1 MEWIEVT
8 GRTVDEAKERALDEL
23 GVHESELEFELIG
36 EARSGFLG
44 IGRTEARIRARIK
57 PLSREKPAD
66 KRRRRRQEGRTDG
79 GEGSGG
85 GKSRRP
91 RQQRSGAASSSA
103 KTSGAKA
110 SDGKPSGGS
119 KPRAAEAGTGG
130 SDDSDSDTKSE
141 ATAAPSKSR
150 SRSRS
155 RSRRPASKREPES
168 TDEEQTD
175 MVSEVNLDEQEA
187 VAVDFVQG
195 LLDALGVTGSVR
207 TGRTEEDGIEL
218 DIDGDGL
225 GLLVGPKG
233 ATLAALEELT
243 RAAVQH
249 AADGQRARLH
259 VDVGGYRHRRREAL
273 AEFTRKVA
281 AEVDAS
287 GEARALEP
295 MTAADRKVVHDTV
308 AEIDGVATVSEG
320 EDARRHVVIRPS

>member
-66 KRRRRRQEGRTDG
+66 KRRRRRQEGRSDS

-85 GKSRRP
+85 SRNRKP
-91 RQQRSGAASSSA
+91 RQSRSSGAAA
-103 KTSGAKA
+103 
-110 SDGKPSGGS
+110 SGGNAGAAARVAEKS
-119 KPRAAEAGTGG
+119 TRGSEERSDEPGAEA
-130 SDDSDSDTKSE
+130 SPK
-141 ATAAPSKSR
+141 PR

-155 RSRRPASKREPES
+155 RSRRPASKRVPES
-168 TDEEQTD
+168 TNEEQTD

-195 LLDALGVTGSVR
+195 LLDALGVAGAVR
-207 TGRTEEDGIEL
+207 TGRTEEEGIEL

>member
-23 GVHESELEFELIG
+23 GVHESELEFELIDEG
-36 EARSGFLG
+36 RSGFLG
-44 IGRTEARIRARIK
+44 RIGRSEARIRARIK

-66 KRRRRRQEGRTDG
+66 KRRRRRQEGRSDG

-85 GKSRRP
+85 SRARRP
-91 RQQRSGAASSSA
+91 RPPRSSAGGGRGQSSSGQSAKSSSA
-103 KTSGAKA
+103 GKAPAAVASASGSESQAA
-110 SDGKPSGGS
+110 DDADGADPSTPKP
-119 KPRAAEAGTGG
+119 
-130 SDDSDSDTKSE
+130 
-141 ATAAPSKSR
+141 R

-155 RSRRPASKREPES
+155 RSRRPASPRAPES
-168 TDEEQTD
+168 TNEEQTD
-175 MVSEVNLDEQEA
+175 MDTDVNLDEQEA
-187 VAVDFVQG
+187 VAVEFVQG
-195 LLDALGVTGSVR
+195 LLDALGVDGSVR
-207 TGRTEEDGIEL
+207 TGRTEDEGIAL

-233 ATLAALEELT
+233 ATLSALEELT

-259 VDVGGYRHRRREAL
+259 VDVGGYRMRRREAL

-281 AEVDAS
+281 GEVDAS

-295 MTAADRKVVHDTV
+295 MSAADRKVVHDTV
-308 AEIDGVATVSEG
+308 AELDGLATVSEG
-320 EDARRHVVIRPS
+320 EDARRHVVIRPA

>member
-23 GVHESELEFELIG
+23 GVHESELEFELIDD
-36 EARSGFLG
+36 ARSGFLG
-44 IGRTEARIRARIK
+44 RIGRSDARIRARIK

-66 KRRRRRQEGRTDG
+66 KRRRRRQEGRGD
-79 GEGSGG
+79 GEGGG
-85 GKSRRP
+85 GGSRGRRP
-91 RQQRSGAASSSA
+91 RPARTPAA
-103 KTSGAKA
+103 T
-110 SDGKPSGGS
+110 
-119 KPRAAEAGTGG
+119 
-130 SDDSDSDTKSE
+130 
-141 ATAAPSKSR
+141 ATAAGADGAAAAGRPTTESNPGGASKPR

-155 RSRRPASKREPES
+155 RSRRPPTGREPES
-168 TDEEQTD
+168 TQEEQTD
-175 MVSEVNLDEQEA
+175 MDTEVNLDEQEA
-187 VAVDFVQG
+187 VAVEFVQG
-195 LLDALGVTGSVR
+195 LLDALDVAGAVR
-207 TGRTEEDGIEL
+207 TGRTDDEGIAL

-249 AADGQRARLH
+249 AAEGQRARLH
-259 VDVGGYRHRRREAL
+259 VDVGGYRQRRREAL

-281 AEVDAS
+281 TEVDAS

-308 AEIDGVATVSEG
+308 AELDGLGTVSEG
-320 EDARRHVVIRPS
+320 EDARRHVVIHPA

>member
-23 GVHESELEFELIG
+23 GVHESELEFELLDD
-36 EARSGFLG
+36 ARSGFLG
-44 IGRTEARIRARIK
+44 RIGRSDARIRARIK

-66 KRRRRRQEGRTDG
+66 KRRRRRHEGKSEG
-79 GEGSGG
+79 GDGSGG
-85 GKSRRP
+85 SRGRRP
-91 RQQRSGAASSSA
+91 R
-103 KTSGAKA
+103 
-110 SDGKPSGGS
+110 P
-119 KPRAAEAGTGG
+119 PRAT
-130 SDDSDSDTKSE
+130 
-141 ATAAPSKSR
+141 TAAPVAGAAPVASGRSPETPGDGAPSAPKPR

-155 RSRRPASKREPES
+155 RSRRPPNGRAPE
-168 TDEEQTD
+168 TTHEEQTD
-175 MVSEVNLDEQEA
+175 MDTEVNLDEQEA

-195 LLDALGVTGSVR
+195 LLDALGVAGSVR
-207 TGRTEEDGIEL
+207 TGRTDDEGIEL

-308 AEIDGVATVSEG
+308 AEIDGLATVSEG
-320 EDARRHVVIRPS
+320 EDARRHVVIRPG

>member
-1 MEWIEVT
+1 V
-8 GRTVDEAKERALDEL
+8 
-23 GVHESELEFELIG
+23 
-36 EARSGFLG
+36 
-44 IGRTEARIRARIK
+44 
-57 PLSREKPAD
+57 
-66 KRRRRRQEGRTDG
+66 Q
-79 GEGSGG
+79 
-85 GKSRRP
+85 
-91 RQQRSGAASSSA
+91 
-103 KTSGAKA
+103 
-110 SDGKPSGGS
+110 
-119 KPRAAEAGTGG
+119 
-130 SDDSDSDTKSE
+130 
-141 ATAAPSKSR
+141 
-150 SRSRS
+150 
-155 RSRRPASKREPES
+155 ES

-195 LLDALGVTGSVR
+195 LLDALGVAGAVR
-207 TGRTEEDGIEL
+207 TGRTEEDGIEI

-281 AEVDAS
+281 SEVDAS
-287 GEARALEP
+287 GDARALEP

>member
-23 GVHESELEFELIG
+23 GVHESELEFELID

-44 IGRTEARIRARIK
+44 RIGRSDARIRARIK

-66 KRRRRRQEGRTDG
+66 KRRRRRQEGRSDG
-79 GEGSGG
+79 GEGAGG
-85 GKSRRP
+85 SRGRRP
-91 RQQRSGAASSSA
+91 RPARTAAPAGSA
-103 KTSGAKA
+103 PA
-110 SDGKPSGGS
+110 
-119 KPRAAEAGTGG
+119 TGG
-130 SDDSDSDTKSE
+130 S
-141 ATAAPSKSR
+141 APSAGRAAAETATGAPKPR

-155 RSRRPASKREPES
+155 RSRRPPTGREPES

-175 MVSEVNLDEQEA
+175 MDTEVNLDEQEA
-187 VAVDFVQG
+187 VAVEFVRG
-195 LLDALGVTGSVR
+195 LLEALGVSGSVR
-207 TGRTEEDGIEL
+207 TGRTDDEGIAL

-249 AADGQRARLH
+249 AAEGQRARLH
-259 VDVGGYRHRRREAL
+259 VDVGGYRQRRREAL
-273 AEFTRKVA
+273 AEFTRTVA
-281 AEVDAS
+281 AEVGSS

-295 MTAADRKVVHDTV
+295 MSASDRKVVHDTV
-308 AEIDGVATVSEG
+308 AELEGLGTVSEG
-320 EDARRHVVIRPS
+320 EDARRHVVIHPV

>member
-23 GVHESELEFELIG
+23 GVHESELEFELIEEG
-36 EARSGFLG
+36 RGGFLG
-44 IGRTEARIRARIK
+44 RIGRSDARIRARIK

-66 KRRRRRQEGRTDG
+66 KRRRRRSEGRSES

-85 GKSRRP
+85 SRGRRP
-91 RQQRSGAASSSA
+91 RPARSSA
-103 KTSGAKA
+103 GGGR
-110 SDGKPSGGS
+110 DQGGGS
-119 KPRAAEAGTGG
+119 RGASTAVASGSGPGSGRRPADEDEAAVDGATPSTPKP
-130 SDDSDSDTKSE
+130 
-141 ATAAPSKSR
+141 R

-155 RSRRPASKREPES
+155 RSRRPASQRAPES
-168 TDEEQTD
+168 TNEEQTD
-175 MVSEVNLDEQEA
+175 MDTEVNLDEQEA
-187 VAVDFVQG
+187 VAVEFVQG
-195 LLDALGVTGSVR
+195 LLDALGVDGAVR
-207 TGRTEEDGIEL
+207 TGRTDDEGIAL

-233 ATLAALEELT
+233 ATLSALEELT

-259 VDVGGYRHRRREAL
+259 VDVGGYRLRRREAL

-281 AEVDAS
+281 GEVETS

-295 MTAADRKVVHDTV
+295 MSAADRKVVHDTV
-308 AEIDGVATVSEG
+308 AEIDGLSTVSEG
-320 EDARRHVVIRPS
+320 EDARRHVVIRPT